1 VALNDPLVAHQVE
14 LDPLGQRLVVPHDLL
29 KGRGGQ
35 DLRHQR
41 RCDPDGLRDA
51 PLENGREFA
60 DGLMGRQRVRHG
72 AAGTG
77 LGFADVDQ
85 VDAILLFAFM
95 RKDRARL
102 VVFDGH
108 PHGEPSPDLNLIL
121 T

>member
-1 VALNDPLVAHQVE
+1 LTRSASALSFRMTSWKAVAVKTYASSGVLTLAVSAARRWKMASSSPTVW
-14 LDPLGQRLVVPHDLL
+14 LVVS
-29 KGRGGQ
+29 
-35 DLRHQR
+35 
-41 RCDPDGLRDA
+41 
-51 PLENGREFA
+51 
-60 DGLMGRQRVRHG
+60 VRHG

-85 VDAILLFAFM
+85 VDAIPLFAFL

-108 PHGEPSPDLNLIL
+108 PLGDPSTDLKLIV